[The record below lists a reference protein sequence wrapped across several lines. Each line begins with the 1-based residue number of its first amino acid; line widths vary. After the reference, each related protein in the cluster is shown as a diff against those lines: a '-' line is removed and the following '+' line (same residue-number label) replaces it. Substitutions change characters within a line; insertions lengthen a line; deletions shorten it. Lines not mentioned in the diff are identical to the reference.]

1 MKDRSMKMEP
11 AEIVLDETVKSTH
24 KPASTARDVP
34 VFYKGAAKQHLK
46 TMVED
51 DVIEE
56 VHEPTAYCS
65 RSIFLPKSDGKSF

>member
-1 MKDRSMKMEP
+1 MKMEP